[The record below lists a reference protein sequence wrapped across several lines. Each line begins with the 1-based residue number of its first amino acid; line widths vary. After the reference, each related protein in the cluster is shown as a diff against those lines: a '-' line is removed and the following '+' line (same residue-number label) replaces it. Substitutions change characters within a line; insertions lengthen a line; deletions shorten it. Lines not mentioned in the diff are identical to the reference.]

1 MKILIREGSAAKNF
15 EALIELLPNFAD
27 RIMFCSDDKHPDELI
42 AGHINQLVARALK
55 KGYDLCDVLKVA
67 CINPV
72 KHYSLEVGLLQVG
85 DFADFIVTDDLENF
99 NILQTYINGEL
110 VAEMGL
116 SKIQSIQAD
125 IINNF
130 NISSKKSEEFSIEA
144 KGDEIQVIK
153 AINGEI
159 ITQSFTHKTNIKNG
173 LAIAN
178 SEKDILKI
186 AVINRYENEPPALAF
201 INGFNIKNGA
211 IASCVGHDSHN
222 IIAVGTDD
230 DFICKAVN
238 LIIQNKGGISAVSNN
253 QSKVLPLPIAG
264 IMTNEDGY
272 SIAKKYAAIDAFVKD
287 ELDTKLTAPF
297 MTLSFMALLVIP
309 SLKLGDKGLFDGDNF
324 EFTALFSD

>member
-1 MKILIREGSAAKNF
+1 
-15 EALIELLPNFAD
+15 
-27 RIMFCSDDKHPDELI
+27 
-42 AGHINQLVARALK
+42 
-55 KGYDLCDVLKVA
+55 
-67 CINPV
+67 
-72 KHYSLEVGLLQVG
+72 VGLLQVG